1 MEKSDFYNK
10 IEVIREKLNLKQ
22 KEIAEKIGL
31 NYNHYNDMQR
41 KAGKISN
48 QTIMIACLVF
58 NLRKEWIE
66 NLDDKGDPFLSKEE
80 VDSQQIG
87 VRELNKK
94 SIELLRLIRKREGT
108 EELIHIILDIPTEDN
123 KFIKEFLNR
132 LKKMAKSKS

>member
-1 MEKSDFYNK
+1 M
-10 IEVIREKLNLKQ
+10 L
-22 KEIAEKIGL
+22 
-31 NYNHYNDMQR
+31 
-41 KAGKISN
+41 
-48 QTIMIACLVF
+48 ACLVF

-123 KFIKEFLNR
+123 EFIREFLIR
-132 LKKMAKSKS
+132 LKKMAKKKS